1 MRKIAGVLLVLCCLA
16 GAAFAGGQGEAAE
29 AKPITLTLCHLAN
42 QTHLIYINPMKEAF
56 QKSHPN
62 ITIKSVEV
70 TTGGYEA
77 LSQKV
82 LLGAAAG
89 DPPDV
94 GQVGFANLRTMV
106 DSGSATALDGFMKAD
121 AQFKI
126 DNLAPAMMRLGI
138 ANGKQYLMPI
148 GPSTP
153 MMLSNMDLFAA
164 VGLDPKAT
172 PKSWEE
178 TKKVAAVMKG
188 AGKMGILWGWSI
200 TGNWIFQALLENC
213 GGSFTNAA
221 GTQAAFDGEAGLKVL
236 SYLADLAAQ
245 GLMPVTDQT
254 IATFITG
261 DLGMLVESSS
271 QRVNTPKQCNFP
283 VKFSPIPTPDGS
295 SPKVPAGG
303 SGVMMFAKGDA
314 QQAAAWEFIRWI
326 TEEEASWIVA
336 DNTGYTP
343 PNQVVIRELQKRYAN
358 DENNS
363 IILEQVSRFV
373 PWFSWPGKNS
383 NKISKAL
390 RDMQE
395 AALLGRKSPR
405 QALDDAAR
413 EVNELLK

>member
-1 MRKIAGVLLVLCCLA
+1 MLLL
-16 GAAFAGGQGEAAE
+16 GGPSFAEGQKEGEVG
-29 AKPITLTLCHLAN
+29 KPATLTFCHLAN
-42 QTHLIYINPMKEAF
+42 QTHLLYMNPLKEAF
-56 QKSHPN
+56 HKAYPN
-62 ITIKSVEV
+62 VTIKSVEV

-106 DSGSATALDGFMKAD
+106 DSGCAVPLDELMASD
-121 AQFKI
+121 PSFKV
-126 DNLAPAMMRLGI
+126 DNLAPAMMALGV
-138 ANGKQYLMPI
+138 ANNKQFLIPI

-153 MMLSNMDLFAA
+153 MMLSNTDLFAA
-164 VGLDPKAT
+164 VGLDPKA
-172 PKSWEE
+172 PPRSWEE
-178 TKKVAAVMKG
+178 TRKVAAVMKT

-213 GGSFTNAA
+213 GGSYTNAA
-221 GTQAAFDGEAGLKVL
+221 GTQSAFNGEAGLKAL
-236 SYLADLAAQ
+236 TYLADLSSQ

-261 DLGMLVESSS
+261 NLGMLVESSA
-271 QRVNTPKQCNFP
+271 QRVNTPTQCNFP

-303 SGVMMFAKGDA
+303 SGVMIFAKNAA
-314 QQAAAWEFIRWI
+314 QQEAAWEFIRWI
-326 TEEEASWIVA
+326 TEEEASWIIA

-343 PNQVVIRELQKRYAN
+343 PNQAVIRELQRRYAS

-363 IILEQVSRFV
+363 IILDQVGRFV
-373 PWFSWPGKNS
+373 PWYSWPGKNS
-383 NKISKAL
+383 NKISKVL

-395 AALLGRKSPR
+395 AALLGRKAPQ

-413 EVNELLK
+413 EVDELLK